1 MVDDNVDTLEL
12 VTIILGEYGTEVIT
26 AASATEAIEAITQGA
41 RSASAQL
48 KPNILISDIAMPGVD
63 GYSLIRKVRTLS
75 SEQGGQIPA
84 IALTAYAS
92 EEERTR
98 ILDTGFQMHIPKPVE
113 PSELVAVVA
122 KLAQTRL
129 ELDER

>member
-1 MVDDNVDTLEL
+1 
-12 VTIILGEYGTEVIT
+12 
-26 AASATEAIEAITQGA
+26 
-41 RSASAQL
+41 
-48 KPNILISDIAMPGVD
+48 MPGVD

-75 SEQGGQIPA
+75 SERGGQIPA

-98 ILDTGFQMHIPKPVE
+98 ILDAGFQMHIPKPVE